1 MLSCVQER
9 EYAILVFLGH
19 LHLRQYFI
27 NIPIVFCTL
36 HTFTAVWNSLGYIC
50 HIFVTHPSVAGSIS
64 WLLWTERR
72 WLWMEQVSLWKT
84 RESFGRML
92 GSGIAGWY
100 VNSICHFLR
109 NLHTSFHNNGQF
121 TVPLGANKGLPL
133 PTSSPAFIVV
143 PFLGDSL
150 SAWSLPLVSIVAIS
164 LWFFTLFASQIWWSS
179 WLSTRHCP
187 LDGFIHKP
195 RNSGSTDQEASET

>member
-1 MLSCVQER
+1 
-9 EYAILVFLGH
+9 
-19 LHLRQYFI
+19 
-27 NIPIVFCTL
+27 
-36 HTFTAVWNSLGYIC
+36 
-50 HIFVTHPSVAGSIS
+50 
-64 WLLWTERR
+64 
-72 WLWMEQVSLWKT
+72 MEQVSLWKT

-121 TVPLGANKGLPL
+121 TVPLGVNKGLPL
-133 PTSSPAFIVV
+133 PTSFIVV

-164 LWFFTLFASQIWWSS
+164 LCSLLRYDEALGFPPGTAHSMGCLTSFQTVGQLTKKLLKHKAFFLIRSLPQVIF
-179 WLSTRHCP
+179 LSHCW
-187 LDGFIHKP
+187 KT
-195 RNSGSTDQEASET
+195 N